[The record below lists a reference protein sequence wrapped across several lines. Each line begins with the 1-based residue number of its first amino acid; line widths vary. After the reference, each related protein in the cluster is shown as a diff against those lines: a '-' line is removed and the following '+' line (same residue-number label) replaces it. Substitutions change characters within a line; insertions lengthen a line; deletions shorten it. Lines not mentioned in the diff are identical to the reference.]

1 MLFVC
6 SNEKSNIP
14 GILMIGISS
23 NDVASTPKLTDPFDY
38 RGVHENVFD

>member
-6 SNEKSNIP
+6 SKEKSNIP

-23 NDVASTPKLTDPFDY
+23 NDASTPKLTDPFDY
-38 RGVHENVFD
+38 RGVHEYVFD